1 MIKKVNDFTLGI
13 GMILVSIF
21 LIFSPE
27 IVQGAVNNNVP
38 GGFWAR
44 PDVYIRIIACIMIIP
59 SIILV
64 FKSISFKKDSEKQ
77 KFKFDINSTIVI
89 SLGLIVLYTI
99 TLPIIGFVISSL
111 IMVFCLCALYTIKEQ
126 NLTIRDIDKKKLS
139 KILIKSTIYS
149 VISVVALYF
158 IFTIGLSVQLP

>member
-13 GMILVSIF
+13 GIVLLSIF
-21 LIFSPE
+21 LIFSPK
-27 IVQGAVNNNVP
+27 IVGGGVSNNVP

-44 PDVYIRIIACIMIIP
+44 PDVYIRIIAVIMIIP
-59 SIILV
+59 SIILIT
-64 FKSISFKKDSEKQ
+64 KSISFNKDSEKQ

-99 TLPIIGFVISSL
+99 ALPIIGFVISSL